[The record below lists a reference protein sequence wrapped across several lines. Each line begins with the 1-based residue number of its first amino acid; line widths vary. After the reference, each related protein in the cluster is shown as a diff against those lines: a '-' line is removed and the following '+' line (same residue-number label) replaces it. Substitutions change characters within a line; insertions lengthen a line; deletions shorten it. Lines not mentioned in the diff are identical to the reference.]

1 MNYSRNTK
9 LKVMKKI
16 TVLGVALATVAS
28 VALVS
33 CQKDGARITEFTA
46 TVEHC
51 TDASGKVLM
60 DGNVLRWTDGDQ
72 IAVWGSDGMGTYT
85 TTNVGEYVTTFNFT
99 EGDDPGDPTYTAIY
113 PASLAQRQAVI
124 LLPPVQTSTDGS
136 LQQFPMMARSSSSE
150 LVFKNLCGA
159 LRLRLQAT
167 GKSVVGIELA
177 TPNQYLWGLHQLNY
191 NNGAPTVTFN
201 SNGGKEVMLSI
212 TNPQDIT
219 TAKDFYVALPPS
231 TYGAGFSIRIYAED
245 GSVCT
250 KTISSGHSFRI
261 ERNGIFTITLNN
273 DNLEFVPDAGVLNGE
288 FSVSPTKKVRFS
300 QGNLMYTG
308 FGTHAV
314 ADGGMAEG
322 TWRFYFKQ
330 AGYTNLSGMEYSS
343 KWIGR
348 FAWGTSGWNSGA
360 NNYKPYQ
367 SSQYASI
374 NSNNYYPGGN
384 WENNLTGPFAY
395 ADWGVYNAILN
406 GGNQPQQ
413 WRTLSYDEWDY
424 LLNQRR
430 GHAVKWG
437 IANISGSVTG
447 LVLLP
452 DRWFLPEG
460 IEFNEGPT
468 IGGTV
473 LNSYSSQQWKQ
484 MEDAGAV
491 ILCGYGSPSFYFLS
505 SSASSLEGAGSV
517 YIASNYSEVRVA
529 GCQRSSAQFVRLV
542 KDVN

>member
-1 MNYSRNTK
+1 
-9 LKVMKKI
+9 MKKI

-150 LVFKNLCGA
+150 LLFKNLCGA

-177 TPNQYLWGLHQLNY
+177 SGANYTRLWGLYQLNY
-191 NNGAPTVTFN
+191 NNGAPTLSLVYA
-201 SNGGKEVMLSI
+201 SNGNNGSPEVMLSI
-212 TNPQDIT
+212 VNPQDIT
-219 TAKDFYVALPPS
+219 TAHDFYVSLPPA
-231 TYGAGFSIRIYAED
+231 TYVAGFTIKIYASD

-250 KTISSGHSFRI
+250 KTITSGHSFRI
-261 ERNGIFTITLNN
+261 ERSGIFTITLSG
-273 DNLEFVPDAGVLNGE
+273 DDLEFVPDAGTLNGE

-300 QGNLMYTG
+300 QGNLMYSV
-308 FGTHAV
+308 FGTHTV
-314 ADGGMAEG
+314 ADGGRVEG
-322 TWRFYFKQ
+322 TWRFRYNQ
-330 AGYTNLSGMEYSS
+330 YYRSIDGSSNSNYSTRW
-343 KWIGR
+343 KEDFR
-348 FAWGTSGWNSGA
+348 WGKSGWNNDAFS
-360 NNYKPYQ
+360 N
-367 SSQYASI
+367 SSD
-374 NSNNYYPGGN
+374 GD
-384 WENNLTGPFAY
+384 LTGPYAY

-430 GHAVKWG
+430 GHSVKWG
-437 IANISGSVTG
+437 IADINGYSG
-447 LVLLP
+447 LILLP
-452 DRWFLPEG
+452 DSWSLPTG
-460 IEFNEGPT
+460 IDFNEGAALS
-468 IGGTV
+468 GAV
-473 LNSYSSQQWKQ
+473 LNRYTTQQWKQ
-484 MEDAGAV
+484 MEEAGAV
-491 ILCGYGSPSFYFLS
+491 FLYDGGHYWTSTRYSGNRVYQLYISAYTSSGVELTTDGSSQTL
-505 SSASSLEGAGSV
+505 
-517 YIASNYSEVRVA
+517 
-529 GCQRSSAQFVRLV
+529 VRLV

>member
-1 MNYSRNTK
+1 
-9 LKVMKKI
+9 MKKL
-16 TVLGVALATVAS
+16 TLHGVALATMTVF
-28 VALVS
+28 ALVS
-33 CQKDGARITEFTA
+33 CQKEKATMSEFTA

-51 TDASGKVLM
+51 TDDNGKVML

-177 TPNQYLWGLHQLNY
+177 STNPGQRFWGMYQLSY
-191 NNGAPTVTFN
+191 NNGNPSISFTA
-201 SNGGKEVMLSI
+201 NGGNQVMLSI
-212 TNPQDIT
+212 TNPQDIS
-219 TAKDFYVALPPS
+219 TAKDFYIALPPD
-231 TYGAGFSIRIYAED
+231 TYGAGFTIKIYASD

-250 KTISSGHSFRI
+250 KTITSGHSFRI
-261 ERNGIFTITLNN
+261 ERSGIFTITLSG
-273 DNLEFVPDAGVLNGE
+273 DDLEFVPDAGTLNGE

-308 FGTHAV
+308 FGTHSV
-314 ADGGMAEG
+314 ADGGRAEG
-322 TWRFYFKQ
+322 TWRF
-330 AGYTNLSGMEYSS
+330 GYNQYYTSNDFNSNSDYSTQ
-343 KWIGR
+343 WIGS
-348 FAWGTSGWNSGA
+348 FSWGTSGWSSGA

-367 SSQYASI
+367 FGGYYQD
-374 NSNNYYPGGN
+374 YYPGGN

-413 WRTLSYDEWDY
+413 WRTLSAEEWDY

-437 IANISGSVTG
+437 IAQVNGSNG
-447 LVLLP
+447 LVILP
-452 DRWFLPEG
+452 DKWNLPEG
-460 IEFNEGPT
+460 LEFNEGFGLSST
-468 IGGTV
+468 A
-473 LNSYSSQQWKQ
+473 LNKYSPQQWKQ
-484 MEDAGAV
+484 MEEAGAV
-491 ILCGYGSPSFYFLS
+491 ILSSNYNYGSFWT
-505 SSASSLEGAGSV
+505 SSAYSIAASQYLSFSLTTTGITQLERFGRC
-517 YIASNYSEVRVA
+517 N
-529 GCQRSSAQFVRLV
+529 VRLV
-542 KDVN
+542 KDAN

>member
-1 MNYSRNTK
+1 
-9 LKVMKKI
+9 MKKI

-159 LRLRLQAT
+159 LRLRLQAS
-167 GKSVVGIELA
+167 GKSVVGIELRGSS
-177 TPNQYLWGLHQLNY
+177 WGMHTLNY
-191 NNGAPTVTFN
+191 NNGEPTLHYIA
-201 SNGGKEVMLSI
+201 NGGNEVMLSI
-212 TNPQDIT
+212 SNPQDIS
-219 TAKDFYVALPPS
+219 TAHDFYVSLLPA
-231 TYGAGFSIRIYAED
+231 TYGAGFTIKIYASD

-250 KTISSGHSFRI
+250 KTITSGHSFRI
-261 ERNGIFTITLNN
+261 ERSGIFTITLSG
-273 DNLEFVPDAGVLNGE
+273 DDLEFVPDAGTLNGE

-308 FGTHAV
+308 FGTHSV
-314 ADGGMAEG
+314 ADGGRAEG
-322 TWRFYFKQ
+322 TWRF
-330 AGYTNLSGMEYSS
+330 GYNQYDFNSNSDYSTQ
-343 KWIGR
+343 WIGH
-348 FAWGTSGWNSGA
+348 FSWGTSGWSSGA

-367 SSQYASI
+367 FGGYSQD
-374 NSNNYYPGGN
+374 YYPGGN

-413 WRTLSYDEWDY
+413 WRTLSAEEWDY

-437 IANISGSVTG
+437 IALVNGYNG
-447 LVLLP
+447 LVILP
-452 DRWFLPEG
+452 DKWNLPEG
-460 IEFNEGPT
+460 LEFNEGFGLSST
-468 IGGTV
+468 A
-473 LNSYSSQQWKQ
+473 LNKYSPQQWKQ
-484 MEDAGAV
+484 MEEAGAV
-491 ILCGYGSPSFYFLS
+491 ILSCDDGSFWT
-505 SSASSLEGAGSV
+505 SSAYSIAASQYLSFSLTTIG
-517 YIASNYSEVRVA
+517 IRQL
-529 GCQRSSAQFVRLV
+529 QRIGRCNVRLV

>member
-1 MNYSRNTK
+1 
-9 LKVMKKI
+9 MKKI

-136 LQQFPMMARSSSSE
+136 LQQFPMMARSSNSE

-159 LRLRLQAT
+159 LRLRLQAS

-177 TPNQYLWGLHQLNY
+177 SGSNYTRLWGLYQLNY
-191 NNGAPTVTFN
+191 NNGAPTLSLVSAYNGN
-201 SNGGKEVMLSI
+201 SSPEVMLSI
-212 TNPQDIT
+212 VNPQDIT
-219 TAKDFYVALPPS
+219 TAHDFYVSLPPA
-231 TYGAGFSIRIYAED
+231 TYGAGFTIKIYASD

-250 KTISSGHSFRI
+250 KTITSGHSFRI
-261 ERNGIFTITLNN
+261 ERSGIFTITLSG
-273 DNLEFVPDAGVLNGE
+273 DDLEFVPDAGTLNGE

-300 QGNLMYTG
+300 QGNLMYSV
-308 FGTHAV
+308 FGTHTV
-314 ADGGMAEG
+314 ADGGRVEG
-322 TWRFYFKQ
+322 TWCFRYNQ
-330 AGYTNLSGMEYSS
+330 YYRGSDIDGSGNSNYSTRW
-343 KWIGR
+343 KDDFR
-348 FAWGTSGWNSGA
+348 WGKSGWNNDAFS
-360 NNYKPYQ
+360 N
-367 SSQYASI
+367 SSD
-374 NSNNYYPGGN
+374 GD
-384 WENNLTGPFAY
+384 LTGPYAY

-430 GHAVKWG
+430 GHSVKWG
-437 IANISGSVTG
+437 IAYVNEYYG
-447 LVLLP
+447 LILLP
-452 DRWFLPEG
+452 DSWSLPTG
-460 IEFNEGPT
+460 IDFNEGAALS
-468 IGGTV
+468 GAV
-473 LNSYSSQQWKQ
+473 LNRYTTQQWKQ
-484 MEDAGAV
+484 MEEAGAV
-491 ILCGYGSPSFYFLS
+491 FLYDGGHYWTTTRYSRNRVYQLYISAYTSSGVELTTDGSSQTL
-505 SSASSLEGAGSV
+505 
-517 YIASNYSEVRVA
+517 
-529 GCQRSSAQFVRLV
+529 VRLV

>member
-1 MNYSRNTK
+1 
-9 LKVMKKI
+9 MKKI
-16 TVLGVALATVAS
+16 TVLGVALATMAS

-177 TPNQYLWGLHQLNY
+177 TANTSQRLWGMHQLVY
-191 NNGAPTVTFN
+191 NNGNPTI
-201 SNGGKEVMLSI
+201 SLIANGGNQVMLSI
-212 TNPQDIT
+212 TNPQDIS
-219 TAKDFYVALPPS
+219 TAKDFYIALPPA
-231 TYGAGFSIRIYAED
+231 TYGAGFTIMIYTSD

-250 KTISSGHSFRI
+250 KTITSGHSFSI
-261 ERNGIFTITLNN
+261 ERSSIFTITLGGN
-273 DNLEFVPDAGVLNGE
+273 DMEFEPDAGTLNGE

-300 QGNLMYTG
+300 QGSLMYTG
-308 FGTHAV
+308 FGTHKV
-314 ADGGMAEG
+314 ADGGTATG
-322 TWRFYFKQ
+322 TWKFDAVRY
-330 AGYTNLSGMEYSS
+330 YDVNSLSSYDYLTQ
-343 KWIGR
+343 WIHG
-348 FAWGTSGWNSGA
+348 FPWGTSGWNSGA
-360 NNYKPYQ
+360 IHYQPYPEPYQ
-367 SSQYASI
+367 GGMES
-374 NSNNYYPGGN
+374 NYYLVGGSPQN
-384 WENNLTGPFAY
+384 DLIGPYAY

-413 WRTLSYDEWDY
+413 WRTLSAEEWQY
-424 LLNQRR
+424 LLFERR
-430 GHAVKWG
+430 GHSVKWG
-437 IANISGSVTG
+437 VANVVNSYRTYGG
-447 LVLLP
+447 LVILP
-452 DRWFLPEG
+452 DNWVLPDG
-460 IEFNEGPT
+460 VDFNEGL
-468 IGGTV
+468 GFNGFN
-473 LNSYSSQQWKQ
+473 LNYYTAEQWTK
-484 MEDAGAV
+484 MENAGAV
-491 ILCGYGSPSFYFLS
+491 FIVNGSWTSTHSNRGSNTQWESYGLS
-505 SSASSLEGAGSV
+505 ISWHNV
-517 YIASNYSEVRVA
+517 EVS
-529 GCQRSSAQFVRLV
+529 GIQRDAAPKVRLV

>member
-1 MNYSRNTK
+1 
-9 LKVMKKI
+9 MKKI

-51 TDASGKVLM
+51 TDANGKVLM

-136 LQQFPMMARSSSSE
+136 LQQFPMMARSSNSE

-177 TPNQYLWGLHQLNY
+177 STTNQYLWGLYQLNY
-191 NNGAPTVTFN
+191 NSGTPTIAY
-201 SNGGKEVMLSI
+201 SAKGGYEVMLSI

-219 TAKDFYVALPPS
+219 TAKDFYVSLPPA
-231 TYGAGFSIRIYAED
+231 TYGAGFTIKIYSSD
-245 GSVCT
+245 GNVCT
-250 KTISSGHSFRI
+250 KTITSGHSFRI

-273 DNLEFVPDAGVLNGE
+273 DNLEFVPDAGALNGE

-300 QGNLMYTG
+300 QGDLMYTG
-308 FGTHAV
+308 FGTHSV

-322 TWRFYFKQ
+322 TWRFAHTQYVYNSNSSSGSSYATQ
-330 AGYTNLSGMEYSS
+330 WISGYG
-343 KWIGR
+343 
-348 FAWGTSGWNSGA
+348 WGTSGWNSGA
-360 NNYKPYQ
+360 NYYMPYQ
-367 SSQYASI
+367 TGGSYSD
-374 NSNNYYPGGN
+374 YYPGGN
-384 WENNLTGPFAY
+384 PENNLEGPYAY

-413 WRTLSYDEWDY
+413 WRTLSSDEWDY

-430 GHAVKWG
+430 GHSVKWG
-437 IANISGSVTG
+437 IASVAG
-447 LVLLP
+447 VQSLVILP
-452 DRWFLPEG
+452 DSWILPAG
-460 IEFNEGPT
+460 VEFNEGPT
-468 IGGTV
+468 LNGTV
-473 LNSYSSQQWKQ
+473 LNRYSAYQWSL
-484 MEDAGAV
+484 MEAAGAV
-491 ILCGYGSPSFYFLS
+491 CLPGYYYWTIS
-505 SSASSLEGAGSV
+505 SSNTIYAQAISTET
-517 YIASNYSEVRVA
+517 VRVIPYYRTY
-529 GCQRSSAQFVRLV
+529 GLWVRLV

>member
-9 LKVMKKI
+9 LNAMKKI

-177 TPNQYLWGLHQLNY
+177 SENSNKYLWGLYQINY
-191 NNGAPTVTFN
+191 NSGEPTIGYT
-201 SNGGKEVMLSI
+201 STPIGGNEVMLSI
-212 TNPQDIT
+212 TNPKDIT
-219 TAKDFYVALPPS
+219 TARDFYVALPPS
-231 TYGAGFSIRIYAED
+231 TYGSGFSIRIYAED

-250 KTISSGHSFRI
+250 KTITSGHSFRI

-273 DNLEFVPDAGVLNGE
+273 DNLTFIPDAGTLNGK
-288 FSVSPTKKVRFS
+288 FSISPTKKVRFS

-322 TWRFYFKQ
+322 TWQFGYNQYSDPNVNTYMTGDFDTRWRDRFC
-330 AGYTNLSGMEYSS
+330 
-343 KWIGR
+343 
-348 FAWGTSGWNSGA
+348 WGTSGWNSGA
-360 NNYKPYQ
+360 NNYFPYQ
-367 SSQYASI
+367 TGGNDSDYC
-374 NSNNYYPGGN
+374 PGGHP
-384 WENNLTGPFAY
+384 ENNLAGPYAY

-413 WRTLSYDEWDY
+413 WRTLSSDEWDY

-437 IANISGSVTG
+437 TAYVNGRRA
-447 LVLLP
+447 LVILP
-452 DRWFLPEG
+452 DNWNLPDG
-460 IEFNEGPT
+460 VEFNEGPS
-468 IGGTV
+468 IGGTI
-473 LNSYSSQQWKQ
+473 LNNYSTYHWNL
-484 MEDAGAV
+484 MEAAGAV
-491 ILCGYGSPSFYFLS
+491 CLPEGLYWTATANNPGANSINFSTDQPGRYGNITR
-505 SSASSLEGAGSV
+505 ASVSV
-517 YIASNYSEVRVA
+517 R
-529 GCQRSSAQFVRLV
+529 VRLV

>member
-1 MNYSRNTK
+1 
-9 LKVMKKI
+9 MKKI
-16 TVLGVALATVAS
+16 NVLGVALATVAS

-136 LQQFPMMARSSSSE
+136 LQQFPMMARSSNSE

-177 TPNQYLWGLHQLNY
+177 GGSYKYGMYQLNY
-191 NNGAPTVTFN
+191 NNGEPTI
-201 SNGGKEVMLSI
+201 SYSGSGGNEVMLSI

-219 TAKDFYVALPPS
+219 TAKDFYIVLPPA
-231 TYGAGFSIRIYAED
+231 TYGAGFTIMIYTSD

-250 KTISSGHSFRI
+250 KTITSGHSFTI
-261 ERNGIFTITLNN
+261 ERSGIFTITLSGN
-273 DNLEFVPDAGVLNGE
+273 DMEFVPDAGTLSGE

-308 FGTHAV
+308 FGTHTV
-314 ADGGMAEG
+314 ADGGLAEG
-322 TWRFYFKQ
+322 TWRF
-330 AGYTNLSGMEYSS
+330 GYTQSQIMERSGSYYATQ
-343 KWIGR
+343 WIDYLP
-348 FAWGTSGWNSGA
+348 WGASGWNNGT
-360 NNYKPYQ
+360 
-367 SSQYASI
+367 
-374 NSNNYYPGGN
+374 NYYLPFQTGGGWNDYYIGGN
-384 WENNLTGPFAY
+384 INNNLTGPYSY

-413 WRTLSYDEWDY
+413 WRTLSSDEWDY

-437 IANISGSVTG
+437 IARLFGVYYV
-447 LVLLP
+447 LVILP
-452 DRWFLPEG
+452 DRWVQPNG
-460 IEFNEGPT
+460 IEFNEGLPPEGVNT
-468 IGGTV
+468 A
-473 LNSYSSQQWKQ
+473 NNYSDIQWKQ
-484 MEDAGAV
+484 MENAGA
-491 ILCGYGSPSFYFLS
+491 ICLS
-505 SSASSLEGAGSV
+505 TGAYWSTSAHNMYYIYSLSIYSYQMDPTADI
-517 YIASNYSEVRVA
+517 YRSNSKCR
-529 GCQRSSAQFVRLV
+529 VRLV

>member
-136 LQQFPMMARSSSSE
+136 LQQFPMMARSSNSE

-159 LRLRLQAT
+159 LRLRLQAS

-177 TPNQYLWGLHQLNY
+177 SGSNYTRLWGLYQLNY
-191 NNGAPTVTFN
+191 NNGAPTLSLVSAYNGN
-201 SNGGKEVMLSI
+201 SSPEVMLSI
-212 TNPQDIT
+212 VNPQDIT
-219 TAKDFYVALPPS
+219 TAHDFYVSLPPA
-231 TYGAGFSIRIYAED
+231 TYGAGFTIKIYASD

-250 KTISSGHSFRI
+250 KTITSGHSFRI
-261 ERNGIFTITLNN
+261 ERSGIFTITLSG
-273 DNLEFVPDAGVLNGE
+273 DDLEFVPDAGTLNGE

-300 QGNLMYTG
+300 QGNLMYSV
-308 FGTHAV
+308 FGTHTV
-314 ADGGMAEG
+314 ADGGRVEG
-322 TWRFYFKQ
+322 TWCFRYNQ
-330 AGYTNLSGMEYSS
+330 YYRGSDIDGSGNSNYSTRW
-343 KWIGR
+343 KDDFR
-348 FAWGTSGWNSGA
+348 WGKSGWNNDAFS
-360 NNYKPYQ
+360 N
-367 SSQYASI
+367 SSD
-374 NSNNYYPGGN
+374 GD
-384 WENNLTGPFAY
+384 LTGPYAY

-430 GHAVKWG
+430 GHSVKWG
-437 IANISGSVTG
+437 IAYVNEYYG
-447 LVLLP
+447 LILLP
-452 DRWFLPEG
+452 DSWSLPTG
-460 IEFNEGPT
+460 IDFNEGAALS
-468 IGGTV
+468 GAV
-473 LNSYSSQQWKQ
+473 LNRYTTQQWKQ
-484 MEDAGAV
+484 MEEAGAV
-491 ILCGYGSPSFYFLS
+491 FLYDGGHYWTTTRYSRNRVYQLYISAYTSSGVELTTDGSSQTL
-505 SSASSLEGAGSV
+505 
-517 YIASNYSEVRVA
+517 
-529 GCQRSSAQFVRLV
+529 VRLV

>member
-9 LKVMKKI
+9 LRAMKKI
-16 TVLGVALATVAS
+16 NVLGVALATVAS

-136 LQQFPMMARSSSSE
+136 LQQFPMMARSSNSE

-177 TPNQYLWGLHQLNY
+177 GGSSKWGLYQLNY
-191 NNGAPTVTFN
+191 NNGEPTLSLVST
-201 SNGGKEVMLSI
+201 SNGNSSPEVMLSI
-212 TNPQDIT
+212 VNPQDIT
-219 TAKDFYVALPPS
+219 TAHDFYVSLPPA
-231 TYGAGFSIRIYAED
+231 TYGAGFTIKIYASD

-250 KTISSGHSFRI
+250 KTITSGHSFRI
-261 ERNGIFTITLNN
+261 ERSGIFTITLSG
-273 DNLEFVPDAGVLNGE
+273 DDLEFVPDAGTLNGE

-300 QGNLMYTG
+300 QGNLMYSV
-308 FGTHAV
+308 FGTHTV
-314 ADGGMAEG
+314 ADGGRVEG
-322 TWRFYFKQ
+322 TWRFRYNQ
-330 AGYTNLSGMEYSS
+330 YYRGSDIDGSGNSNYSTRW
-343 KWIGR
+343 KDDFR
-348 FAWGTSGWNSGA
+348 WGKSGWNNDAFS
-360 NNYKPYQ
+360 N
-367 SSQYASI
+367 SSD
-374 NSNNYYPGGN
+374 GD
-384 WENNLTGPFAY
+384 LTGPYAY

-430 GHAVKWG
+430 GYSVKWG
-437 IANISGSVTG
+437 IANINGYYG
-447 LVLLP
+447 LILLP
-452 DRWFLPEG
+452 DSWSLPTG
-460 IEFNEGPT
+460 IDFNEGAALS
-468 IGGTV
+468 GTV
-473 LNSYSSQQWKQ
+473 LNRYTTQQWKQ
-484 MEDAGAV
+484 LEEAGAV
-491 ILCGYGSPSFYFLS
+491 FLYDGSHYWTSTRYSGNRVYQLYISAYTS
-505 SSASSLEGAGSV
+505 SGVELTTDGSS
-517 YIASNYSEVRVA
+517 RT
-529 GCQRSSAQFVRLV
+529 FVRLV

>member
-9 LKVMKKI
+9 LTVMKKI

-99 EGDDPGDPTYTAIY
+99 VGDDPGDPTYTAIY

-177 TPNQYLWGLHQLNY
+177 SGANYTRLWGLYQLNY
-191 NNGAPTVTFN
+191 NNGAPTLSLVYA
-201 SNGGKEVMLSI
+201 SNGNNSSPEVMLSI
-212 TNPQDIT
+212 VNPQDIT
-219 TAKDFYVALPPS
+219 TAHDFYVSLPPA
-231 TYGAGFSIRIYAED
+231 TYGAGFTIKIYASD

-250 KTISSGHSFRI
+250 KTITSGHSFRI
-261 ERNGIFTITLNN
+261 ERSGIFTITLSG
-273 DNLEFVPDAGVLNGE
+273 DDLEFVPDAGTLNGE

-300 QGNLMYTG
+300 QGNLMYSV
-308 FGTHAV
+308 FGTHTV
-314 ADGGMAEG
+314 ADGGRVEG
-322 TWRFYFKQ
+322 TWRFRYNQ
-330 AGYTNLSGMEYSS
+330 YYRSIDIDGSGNSNYSTRW
-343 KWIGR
+343 KDDFR
-348 FAWGTSGWNSGA
+348 WGKSGWNNDAFS
-360 NNYKPYQ
+360 N
-367 SSQYASI
+367 SSD
-374 NSNNYYPGGN
+374 GD
-384 WENNLTGPFAY
+384 LTGPYAY

-430 GHAVKWG
+430 GHSVKWG
-437 IANISGSVTG
+437 IAYVNEYYG
-447 LVLLP
+447 LILLP
-452 DRWFLPEG
+452 DSWSLPTG
-460 IEFNEGPT
+460 IDFNEGAALS
-468 IGGTV
+468 GTV
-473 LNSYSSQQWKQ
+473 LNRYTTQQWKQ
-484 MEDAGAV
+484 MEEAGAV
-491 ILCGYGSPSFYFLS
+491 FLYDGGHYWTSTRYSRNRVYQLYISAYTSSGVELTTDGSSQTL
-505 SSASSLEGAGSV
+505 
-517 YIASNYSEVRVA
+517 
-529 GCQRSSAQFVRLV
+529 VRLV

>member
-1 MNYSRNTK
+1 
-9 LKVMKKI
+9 MKKI

-177 TPNQYLWGLHQLNY
+177 SGAIRLWGLHQLNY
-191 NNGAPTVTFN
+191 NNGAPTLSLVYP
-201 SNGGKEVMLSI
+201 SNGNSSPEVMLSI
-212 TNPQDIT
+212 VNPQDIT
-219 TAKDFYVALPPS
+219 TAHDFYVSLPPA
-231 TYGAGFSIRIYAED
+231 TYGAGFTIKIYASD

-250 KTISSGHSFRI
+250 KTITSGHSFRI
-261 ERNGIFTITLNN
+261 ERSGIFTITLSG
-273 DNLEFVPDAGVLNGE
+273 DDLKFVPDAGTLNGE

-300 QGNLMYTG
+300 QGNLMYSI
-308 FGTHAV
+308 FGTHTV
-314 ADGGMAEG
+314 ADGGRVEG
-322 TWRFYFKQ
+322 TWSFRYNQ
-330 AGYTNLSGMEYSS
+330 YYRSSDMEGSSNSNYSTPW
-343 KWIGR
+343 KDDFR
-348 FAWGTSGWNSGA
+348 WGKSGWNNDAFS
-360 NNYKPYQ
+360 N
-367 SSQYASI
+367 SSD
-374 NSNNYYPGGN
+374 GD
-384 WENNLTGPFAY
+384 LTGPYAY

-430 GHAVKWG
+430 GHSVKWG
-437 IANISGSVTG
+437 IADINGYYG
-447 LVLLP
+447 LILLP
-452 DRWFLPEG
+452 DSWSLPTG
-460 IEFNEGPT
+460 IDFNEGAALS
-468 IGGTV
+468 GAV
-473 LNSYSSQQWKQ
+473 LNRYTTQQWKQ
-484 MEDAGAV
+484 LEEAGAV
-491 ILCGYGSPSFYFLS
+491 FLYDGGHYWTTTRYSRNRVYQLYISAYTSSGVELTTDGYSGT
-505 SSASSLEGAGSV
+505 
-517 YIASNYSEVRVA
+517 
-529 GCQRSSAQFVRLV
+529 FVRLV

>member
-1 MNYSRNTK
+1 
-9 LKVMKKI
+9 MKKI

-51 TDASGKVLM
+51 TDANGKVMM

-72 IAVWGSDGMGTYT
+72 IAVWGSDGKGVYT

-177 TPNQYLWGLHQLNY
+177 TTNQYLWGMYQLNY
-191 NNGAPTVTFN
+191 NNGEPT
-201 SNGGKEVMLSI
+201 LSFVPSSGNKQVLLSLV
-212 TNPQDIT
+212 NPQDIT
-219 TAKDFYVALPPS
+219 TGREFYIALPPAA
-231 TYGAGFSIRIYAED
+231 YGSEFTIRIYAED

-250 KTISSGHSFRI
+250 KTITSGHSFHI
-261 ERNGIFTITLNN
+261 ERSGIFTITLNN
-273 DNLEFVPDAGVLNGE
+273 DNLEFIPDAGVLNGE
-288 FSVSPTKKVRFS
+288 FSVSPTKRVRFS

-322 TWRFYFKQ
+322 TWRFNYHQ
-330 AGYTNLSGMEYSS
+330 YYTGENRNVGPHYSTQWIYGYP
-343 KWIGR
+343 
-348 FAWGTSGWNSGA
+348 WGTSGWNSGA
-360 NNYKPYQ
+360 L
-367 SSQYASI
+367 
-374 NSNNYYPGGN
+374 YYLPFQTGGYYYDYCPGGS
-384 WENNLTGPFAY
+384 LAGPYAY
-395 ADWGVYNAILN
+395 ADWGAYNAVLN

-413 WRTLSYDEWDY
+413 WRTLSIDEWDY

-430 GHAVKWG
+430 SHSVKWG
-437 IANISGSVTG
+437 IATVAGYSG
-447 LVLLP
+447 LILLP
-452 DRWFLPEG
+452 DSWSIPAGL
-460 IEFNEGPT
+460 EFSEGPA
-468 IGGTV
+468 INRTV
-473 LNSYSSQQWKQ
+473 LNNYSIPQWKQ
-484 MEDAGAV
+484 MEEAGAV
-491 ILCGYGSPSFYFLS
+491 FLYGNYYWTSSRLS
-505 SSASSLEGAGSV
+505 
-517 YIASNYSEVRVA
+517 N
-529 GCQRSSAQFVRLV
+529 SSAQCLYISLDLISGFQFTHEPISSARSVRLI

>member
-16 TVLGVALATVAS
+16 TVLGVAFATVAS

-33 CQKDGARITEFTA
+33 CQKDRAKITEFTA

-51 TDASGKVLM
+51 TDANGKVMM

-159 LRLRLQAT
+159 LRLRLQAS

-177 TPNQYLWGLHQLNY
+177 SGSNYTRLWGLYQLNY
-191 NNGAPTVTFN
+191 NNGAPTLSLVSAYNGN
-201 SNGGKEVMLSI
+201 SSPEVMLSI
-212 TNPQDIT
+212 VNPQDIT
-219 TAKDFYVALPPS
+219 TAHDFYVSLPPA
-231 TYGAGFSIRIYAED
+231 TYGAGFTIKIYASD

-250 KTISSGHSFRI
+250 KTITSGHSFRI
-261 ERNGIFTITLNN
+261 ERSGIFTITLSG
-273 DNLEFVPDAGVLNGE
+273 DDLEFVPDAGTLNGE

-300 QGNLMYTG
+300 QGNLMYSV
-308 FGTHAV
+308 FGTHTV
-314 ADGGMAEG
+314 ADGGRVEG
-322 TWRFYFKQ
+322 TWCFRYNQ
-330 AGYTNLSGMEYSS
+330 YYRGSDIDGSGNSNYSTRW
-343 KWIGR
+343 KDDFR
-348 FAWGTSGWNSGA
+348 WGKSGWNNDAFS
-360 NNYKPYQ
+360 N
-367 SSQYASI
+367 SSD
-374 NSNNYYPGGN
+374 GD
-384 WENNLTGPFAY
+384 LTGPYAY

-430 GHAVKWG
+430 GHSVKWG
-437 IANISGSVTG
+437 IAYVNEYYG
-447 LVLLP
+447 LILLP
-452 DRWFLPEG
+452 DSWSLPTG
-460 IEFNEGPT
+460 IDFNEGAALS
-468 IGGTV
+468 GAV
-473 LNSYSSQQWKQ
+473 LNRYTTQQWKQ
-484 MEDAGAV
+484 MEEAGAV
-491 ILCGYGSPSFYFLS
+491 FLYDGGHYWTTTRYSRNRVYQLYISAYTSSGVELTTDGSSQTL
-505 SSASSLEGAGSV
+505 
-517 YIASNYSEVRVA
+517 
-529 GCQRSSAQFVRLV
+529 VRLV

>member
-1 MNYSRNTK
+1 
-9 LKVMKKI
+9 MKKL
-16 TVLGVALATVAS
+16 TLHGVALATMTVF
-28 VALVS
+28 ALVS
-33 CQKDGARITEFTA
+33 CQKEKVTISEFTA

-51 TDASGKVLM
+51 TDDNGKVML

-85 TTNVGEYVTTFNFT
+85 TSNVGEYVTTFNFT

-136 LQQFPMMARSSSSE
+136 LQQFPMMARSSNSE

-167 GKSVVGIELA
+167 GKSVVGIALA
-177 TPNQYLWGLHQLNY
+177 YPDSYRYTSNIYLWGLFQLNY
-191 NNGAPTVTFN
+191 NNGEPTIGY
-201 SNGGKEVMLSI
+201 SANGGLQVMLSI

-219 TAKDFYVALPPS
+219 TAKDFYISLPPN
-231 TYGAGFSIRIYAED
+231 TYGAGFTIKIYTSD

-250 KTISSGHSFRI
+250 KTITSGHSFRI
-261 ERNGIFTITLNN
+261 ERSGIFTITLSGN
-273 DNLEFVPDAGVLNGE
+273 DLEFVPDAGTLNGE

-300 QGNLMYTG
+300 QGDLMYTG

-322 TWRFYFKQ
+322 TWRFAHTQYIYNINP
-330 AGYTNLSGMEYSS
+330 ASGNSYATQ
-343 KWIGR
+343 WITG
-348 FAWGTSGWNSGA
+348 FGWGTSGWNSGA
-360 NNYKPYQ
+360 NNYLPYQ
-367 SSQYASI
+367 TGGS
-374 NSNNYYPGGN
+374 NSDYCPGGN
-384 WENNLTGPFAY
+384 QENNLEGPYAY

-413 WRTLSYDEWDY
+413 WRTLSSDEWEY

-437 IANISGSVTG
+437 IAYIDGTQA
-447 LVLLP
+447 LVILP
-452 DRWFLPEG
+452 DSWNLPDG
-460 IEFNEGPT
+460 VEFNEGPA

-473 LNSYSSQQWKQ
+473 LNRYSAYQWSL
-484 MEDAGAV
+484 MEAAGAV
-491 ILCGYGSPSFYFLS
+491 CLSGYYYWSINSDNLYAAIVNIQTVQVTS
-505 SSASSLEGAGSV
+505 GARPNG
-517 YIASNYSEVRVA
+517 
-529 GCQRSSAQFVRLV
+529 FWVRLV

>member
-9 LKVMKKI
+9 LTVMKKI

-167 GKSVVGIELA
+167 GKSVVGIELGF
-177 TPNQYLWGLHQLNY
+177 TNSGQRLWGMYQLSY
-191 NNGAPTVTFN
+191 NNGNPSISFTA
-201 SNGGKEVMLSI
+201 NGGNQVMLSI
-212 TNPQDIT
+212 SNPQDISIV
-219 TAKDFYVALPPS
+219 KDFYIALPPA
-231 TYGAGFSIRIYAED
+231 TYGAGFSIKIYTSD

-250 KTISSGHSFRI
+250 KTITSGHSFCI
-261 ERNGIFTITLNN
+261 ERSGIFTITLSGN
-273 DNLEFVPDAGVLNGE
+273 DMEFEPDAGTLSGE

-308 FGTHAV
+308 FGTHLV
-314 ADGGMAEG
+314 ADGSRIDG
-322 TWRFYFKQ
+322 TWRF
-330 AGYTNLSGMEYSS
+330 GYTQTDVVQEWGNAYTTQ
-343 KWIGR
+343 WIDKY
-348 FAWGTSGWNSGA
+348 AWGTSAWNSGA
-360 NNYKPYQ
+360 IYHLPYQ
-367 SSQYASI
+367 FSYPLTSY
-374 NSNNYYPGGN
+374 NLGGDWNND
-384 WENNLTGPFAY
+384 LSGPFAY

-406 GGNQPQQ
+406 GGNQPQL
-413 WRTLSYDEWDY
+413 WRTLSFDEWDY

-430 GHAVKWG
+430 GHIVKWG
-437 IANISGSVTG
+437 VAQINGSYH
-447 LVLLP
+447 LILLP
-452 DRWFLPEG
+452 DSWQMPDG
-460 IEFNEGPT
+460 IEFNEGSA
-468 IGGTV
+468 IGDHVMNT
-473 LNSYSSQQWKQ
+473 YSQEQWKS
-484 MEDAGAV
+484 MEYAGAV
-491 ILCGYGSPSFYFLS
+491 CLPIGSNSTTGYYWTSTHGTTNTS
-505 SSASSLEGAGSV
+505 SYALYTYYSSTNLTSYLRA
-517 YIASNYSEVRVA
+517 NT
-529 GCQRSSAQFVRLV
+529 CFVRLV
-542 KDVN
+542 KDAN

>member
-9 LKVMKKI
+9 LTVMKKI
-16 TVLGVALATVAS
+16 TVLGVALATMAS

-159 LRLRLQAT
+159 LRLRLQAS

-177 TPNQYLWGLHQLNY
+177 SGSNYTRLWGLYQLNY
-191 NNGAPTVTFN
+191 NNGAPTLSLVSAYNGN
-201 SNGGKEVMLSI
+201 SSPEVMLSI
-212 TNPQDIT
+212 VNPQDIT
-219 TAKDFYVALPPS
+219 TAHDFYVSLPPA
-231 TYGAGFSIRIYAED
+231 TYGAGFTIKIYASD

-250 KTISSGHSFRI
+250 KTITSGHSFRI
-261 ERNGIFTITLNN
+261 ERSGIFTITLSG
-273 DNLEFVPDAGVLNGE
+273 DDLEFVPDAGTLNGE

-300 QGNLMYTG
+300 QGNLMYSV
-308 FGTHAV
+308 FGTHTV
-314 ADGGMAEG
+314 ADGGRVEG
-322 TWRFYFKQ
+322 TWCFRYNQ
-330 AGYTNLSGMEYSS
+330 YYRGSDIDGSGNSNYSTRW
-343 KWIGR
+343 KDDFR
-348 FAWGTSGWNSGA
+348 WGKSGWNNDAFS
-360 NNYKPYQ
+360 N
-367 SSQYASI
+367 SSD
-374 NSNNYYPGGN
+374 GD
-384 WENNLTGPFAY
+384 LTGPYAY

-430 GHAVKWG
+430 GHSVKWG
-437 IANISGSVTG
+437 IAYVNEYYG
-447 LVLLP
+447 LILLP
-452 DRWFLPEG
+452 DSWSLPTG
-460 IEFNEGPT
+460 IDFNEGAALS
-468 IGGTV
+468 GAV
-473 LNSYSSQQWKQ
+473 LNRYTTQQWKQ
-484 MEDAGAV
+484 MEEAGAV
-491 ILCGYGSPSFYFLS
+491 FLYDGGHYWTTTRYSRNRVYQLYISAYTSSGVELTTDGSSQTL
-505 SSASSLEGAGSV
+505 
-517 YIASNYSEVRVA
+517 
-529 GCQRSSAQFVRLV
+529 VRLV